1 MVLRILASYEAKI
14 AKICNL
20 GTFWPVIQLITMFS
34 KSDIALYTSTSAL
47 IVLRTMIVGIHS
59 LIVECESC
67 GKLTVP

>member
-34 KSDIALYTSTSAL
+34 KSDIALYTSMERWAKRL
-47 IVLRTMIVGIHS
+47 FAGFLKDG
-59 LIVECESC
+59 LLAE
-67 GKLTVP
+67 L